1 MKKISLFILS
11 LLTINT
17 CFASEAYISGPN
29 SFYYHSGPS
38 TKYKILG
45 SVDNQDTIEIIDS
58 TNSHQFYKIKTKQG
72 NTGWVSRK
80 YVSQGI
86 SEQAKTKVLRQDL
99 TASLSLIKRQADE
112 IHRLKMLVST
122 QKMARYI
129 GETEQSK
136 LNSEIN
142 NLTSEIDSLDD
153 SNLIRWVTHL
163 STIAFLA
170 SIVLYM
176 LGFFRNRKKNRQF
189 Y

>member
-1 MKKISLFILS
+1 MKKILLLVLS
-11 LLTINT
+11 IFTINS
-17 CFASEAYISGPN
+17 CFANEAYISGPN

-38 TKYKILG
+38 TKYKIIG
-45 SVDNQDTIEIIDS
+45 SVDSQDTVEIIDT
-58 TNSHQFYKIKTKQG
+58 TNSHQFYKIKTKHG
-72 NTGWVSRK
+72 DTGWLSRE

-86 SEQAKTKVLRQDL
+86 SEQAKTKLLRQDL
-99 TASLSLIKRQADE
+99 TASLNLIKRQADE

-136 LNSEIN
+136 LNSQIN

-153 SNLIRWVTHL
+153 SNLIRWITHL
-163 STIAFLA
+163 STIALLA